1 MLCKMQCLCL
11 KLCTI
16 RRKNAHNRLLS
27 LLFVPRACII
37 VTSITLTRSVIS
49 SMDDGSPIGF
59 IVLIILLILISGYF
73 SSAETAMATVNRIRI
88 MSLSENGNKRAK
100 RVLYILDHFDQ
111 ALTTILIG
119 NNITHIACAS
129 TATLFVSKLWGVSA
143 VTAATFVT
151 TLVVFLFA
159 EMLPKRVAKAASEPY
174 ALLVSGSLIF
184 FMKILSPVARVFS
197 ALGRFVGKPFRKQ
210 VEPPTVSEDEL
221 YDIIETVATEGVI
234 DEEKTELVQSALEF
248 SDTSAFDILTP
259 WDQVVKVSVA
269 MNQAQVLEAIKNN
282 VHSRLPVVD
291 EQNKPV
297 GMLQIRKYLKAYLK
311 GSVKL
316 ESIMDDCRFVSASTA
331 IDDLLPLMSA
341 QRTQIAIVTGDE
353 EEILGIVSVEDILE
367 ELVGEIYDEDDTV
380 DAGGTAS

>member
-1 MLCKMQCLCL
+1 
-11 KLCTI
+11 
-16 RRKNAHNRLLS
+16 
-27 LLFVPRACII
+27 
-37 VTSITLTRSVIS
+37 
-49 SMDDGSPIGF
+49 MDDGSPIGF

-100 RVLYILDHFDQ
+100 RVFYILDHFDQ

-129 TATLFVSKLWGVSA
+129 AATLFVSKLWGVSA

-159 EMLPKRVAKAASEPY
+159 EMLPKRIAKSVSEPY

-184 FMKILSPVARVFS
+184 FMKILSPVSRVFS

-210 VEPPTVSEDEL
+210 EDPPTVSEDEL

-259 WDQVVKVSVA
+259 WDRVVKVTTNMS
-269 MNQAQVLEAIKNN
+269 QAQVLEAIKNN

-291 EQNKPV
+291 GQNKPV

-311 GSVKL
+311 GPVSL
-316 ESIMDDCRFVSASTA
+316 ESVMDDCRFVSASTA
-331 IDDLLPLMSA
+331 IDDLLPVMSA
-341 QRTQIAIVTGDE
+341 QRTQIAIVTGEE

-380 DAGGTAS
+380 DAGGAAS

>member
-1 MLCKMQCLCL
+1 
-11 KLCTI
+11 
-16 RRKNAHNRLLS
+16 
-27 LLFVPRACII
+27 
-37 VTSITLTRSVIS
+37 
-49 SMDDGSPIGF
+49 MDDGSPIGF

-129 TATLFVSKLWGVSA
+129 AATLFVSKLWGVSA
-143 VTAATFVT
+143 LTAATFVT

-159 EMLPKRVAKAASEPY
+159 EMLPNASQKPFPNVRAAGFGQPD
-174 ALLVSGSLIF
+174 LFL
-184 FMKILSPVARVFS
+184 KILSPVARVFS

-210 VEPPTVSEDEL
+210 EEPPTVSEDEL

-259 WDQVVKVSVA
+259 WDRVVKVTTD
-269 MNQAQVLEAIKNN
+269 MTQAQVLDAIKNN
-282 VHSRLPVVD
+282 VHSRLPVVND
-291 EQNKPV
+291 KNKPV

-311 GSVKL
+311 GAVRL
-316 ESIMDDCRFVSASTA
+316 EDVMDDCRFVSASTA
-331 IDDLLPLMSA
+331 IDDLL
-341 QRTQIAIVTGDE
+341 R
-353 EEILGIVSVEDILE
+353 
-367 ELVGEIYDEDDTV
+367 
-380 DAGGTAS
+380 

>member
-1 MLCKMQCLCL
+1 
-11 KLCTI
+11 
-16 RRKNAHNRLLS
+16 
-27 LLFVPRACII
+27 
-37 VTSITLTRSVIS
+37 
-49 SMDDGSPIGF
+49 MDDGSPIGF

-259 WDQVVKVSVA
+259 WDRVVKVSVA

-311 GSVKL
+311 GSVML